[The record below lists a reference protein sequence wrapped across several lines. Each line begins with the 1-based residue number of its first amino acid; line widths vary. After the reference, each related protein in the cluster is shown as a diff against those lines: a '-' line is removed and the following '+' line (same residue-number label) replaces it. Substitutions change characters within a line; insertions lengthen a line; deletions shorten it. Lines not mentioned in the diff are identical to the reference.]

1 MKLRSRLASKETSN
15 IQEFHVILS
24 LPVVIVPA
32 IKRDARFGFHADI
45 SRFKPFASFLNF
57 QICAFFLAKLFVGA
71 LVTFSY
77 SLSCLLITGTR

>member
-15 IQEFHVILS
+15 IQEFHVVMS

-32 IKRDARFGFHADI
+32 IKRDARFGFHANI

-57 QICAFFLAKLFVGA
+57 
-71 LVTFSY
+71 
-77 SLSCLLITGTR
+77 